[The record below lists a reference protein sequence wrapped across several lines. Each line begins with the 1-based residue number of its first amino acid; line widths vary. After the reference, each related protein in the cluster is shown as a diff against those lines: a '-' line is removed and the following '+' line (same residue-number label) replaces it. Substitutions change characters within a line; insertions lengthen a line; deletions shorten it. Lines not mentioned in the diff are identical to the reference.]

1 MKLDKAYIQGLGPQY
16 VNKKVGDFDVTL
28 RYMTG
33 AERFRYFAEMSKF
46 TQGGKIDVTKVDL
59 QSMYTLQETILAELL
74 VDEDTKEPLFAD
86 GKDVDKCL
94 SFKMVED
101 LWALVAELNVLT
113 SKSQEGVS
121 ADFTPTQS

>member
-1 MKLDKAYIQGLGPQY
+1 MKLDKTYIQGLGPQY
-16 VNKKVGDFDVTL
+16 ANKKVGDFDVTL

-59 QSMYTLQETILAELL
+59 QAMYALQESILAELL

-101 LWALVAELNVLT
+101 LWTVVAELNVLT
-113 SKSQEGVS
+113 SKAQEGVS
-121 ADFTPTQS
+121 ADFTTTQS

>member
-1 MKLDKAYIQGLGPQY
+1 MKLDKTYIQGLGPQY
-16 VNKKVGDFDVTL
+16 VSKKVGDFDVTL

-33 AERFRYFAEMSKF
+33 AERFRYFAEMSKY

-59 QSMYTLQETILAELL
+59 QSMYNLQESILAELL
-74 VDEDTKEPLFAD
+74 VDEDTKEPLFANA
-86 GKDVDKCL
+86 KDVDKCL
-94 SFKMVED
+94 SFKLVED
-101 LWALVAELNVLT
+101 LWAVVAELNVLT